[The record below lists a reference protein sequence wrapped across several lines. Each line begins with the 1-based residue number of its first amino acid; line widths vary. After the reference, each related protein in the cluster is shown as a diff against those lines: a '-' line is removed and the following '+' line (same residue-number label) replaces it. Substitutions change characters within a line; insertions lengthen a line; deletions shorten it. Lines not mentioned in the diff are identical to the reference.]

1 MLNMTAEERLPRR
14 VRMNPPCSRPCRLCS
29 RVALVRCHAAIVST
43 VSILKKVCVKRIGQC
58 TKGHTHETV
67 RAYGKLTVL
76 RWLALSVSTCVAKFQ
91 KTRKVIPYDMAPQRW
106 GKFQCL
112 SRININNGTN
122 RYRCLIEL
130 HSPMVVA

>member
-1 MLNMTAEERLPRR
+1 MFSAVQVVFTGGSGP
-14 VRMNPPCSRPCRLCS
+14 
-29 RVALVRCHAAIVST
+29 VSCGDCF
-43 VSILKKVCVKRIGQC
+43 SSFHIKKTLRETYRAMYEGP
-58 TKGHTHETV
+58 HNETV

-106 GKFQCL
+106 GKLQCL

-122 RYRCLIEL
+122 RDKCLIEL
-130 HSPMVVA
+130 YSPMVVA